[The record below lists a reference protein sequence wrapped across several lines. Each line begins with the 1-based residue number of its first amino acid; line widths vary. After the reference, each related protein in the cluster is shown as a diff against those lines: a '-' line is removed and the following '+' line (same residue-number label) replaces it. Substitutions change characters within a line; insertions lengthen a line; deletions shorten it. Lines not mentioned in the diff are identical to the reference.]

1 VQSAKNEFKEKA
13 MARLPPIPRDEM
25 TELQGRLHDRIA
37 AQRTG
42 GQVGGPFAVMLHAPN
57 ICDPVS
63 QFIDQLM
70 SDSPLP
76 HKLKEVTILT
86 IAQAYQAPYEWVV
99 HERRARRF
107 GLEDAVIE
115 SLKTGQVPNFSDN
128 TEKLIYGI
136 TKEMLDQR
144 RLSDTLYKQAEAALG
159 KEPLVEFIILLGFY
173 ISVAVLLVSFDVEGP
188 GGENPFTS

>member
-1 VQSAKNEFKEKA
+1 MVRLAPI
-13 MARLPPIPRDEM
+13 ARNQM
-25 TELQGRLHDRIA
+25 TELQSKLHDRIS

-107 GLEDAVIE
+107 GLNDGIIKA
-115 SLKTGQVPNFSDN
+115 LKTGEKPNFSDP
-128 TEKLIYGI
+128 TEKLIYDI

-144 RLSDTLYKQAEAALG
+144 QLSDKLYKQAEETLG
-159 KEPLVEFIILLGFY
+159 KEPLVEFIVLLGFY
-173 ISVAVLLVSFDVEGP
+173 ISVAVLLVSFNVEGP
-188 GGENPFTS
+188 GGEDPFAP

>member
-1 VQSAKNEFKEKA
+1 
-13 MARLPPIPRDEM
+13 MARLAPIPRDEM
-25 TELQGRLHDRIA
+25 TEQQGILHDRIS

-86 IAQAYQAPYEWVV
+86 IAQEYQAPYEWIV
-99 HERRARRF
+99 HERRAKRF
-107 GLEDAVIE
+107 GLDDAVIE
-115 SLKTGQVPNFSDN
+115 ALKAGQTPNFPDA
-128 TEKLIYGI
+128 TEKLVYDI
-136 TKEMLDQR
+136 TKEMLDTR
-144 RLSDTLYKQAEAALG
+144 KVSDALYKQAEAALG

>member
-1 VQSAKNEFKEKA
+1 MVRLTPVARDQMTGHQSK
-13 MARLPPIPRDEM
+13 LY
-25 TELQGRLHDRIA
+25 DRIS

-42 GQVGGPFAVMLHAPN
+42 GKVGGPFAVMLHAPN

-107 GLEDAVIE
+107 GLEDSVIK
-115 SLKTGQVPNFSDN
+115 SLKTGQKPVFSDP
-128 TEKLIYGI
+128 TEKLIYNI

-144 RLSDTLYKQAEAALG
+144 RLSDNLYKQAEETLG
-159 KEPLVEFIILLGFY
+159 KEPLVEFIVLLGFY
-173 ISVAVLLVSFDVEGP
+173 ISIAVLLVFFEVEGP
-188 GGENPFTS
+188 DGENPFAL

>member
-1 VQSAKNEFKEKA
+1 
-13 MARLPPIPRDEM
+13 MARLAPIPRDQM
-25 TELQGRLHDRIA
+25 TELQGKLHDRIA

-107 GLEDAVIE
+107 GLDDAVIE
-115 SLKTGQVPNFSDN
+115 ALKAGKIPNFSDG
-128 TEKLIYGI
+128 TEKLIYDI

-144 RLSDTLYKQAEAALG
+144 RLSDALYEQAEAALG

-188 GGENPFTS
+188 GSENPFTP

>member
-1 VQSAKNEFKEKA
+1 MVRLAPVARDQMTGLQSKLYE
-13 MARLPPIPRDEM
+13 
-25 TELQGRLHDRIA
+25 RIS

-42 GQVGGPFAVMLHAPN
+42 GKVGGPFAVMLHAPN

-107 GLEDAVIE
+107 GLEDSIIK
-115 SLKTGQVPNFSDN
+115 SLKTGQKPIFSDP
-128 TEKLIYGI
+128 TEKLIYNI

-144 RLSDTLYKQAEAALG
+144 QLSDKLYKQAEEVLS
-159 KEPLVEFIILLGFY
+159 EETLVEFIVLLGFY
-173 ISVAVLLVSFDVEGP
+173 ISVAVLLVSFKVEALD
-188 GGENPFTS
+188 GEDPFAL

>member
-1 VQSAKNEFKEKA
+1 

-107 GLEDAVIE
+107 GLEDALIE

>member
-1 VQSAKNEFKEKA
+1 
-13 MARLPPIPRDEM
+13 MARLAPVARDQM
-25 TELQGRLHDRIA
+25 TRLQTALYDRISG
-37 AQRTG
+37 QRTG
-42 GQVGGPFAVMLHAPN
+42 GKVGGPFAVMLHAPA

-107 GLEDAVIE
+107 GLDDSVIK
-115 SLKTGQVPNFSDN
+115 SLKIGRRPSFSDP
-128 TEKLIYGI
+128 TEKLIYDI

-144 RLSDTLYKQAEAALG
+144 RLSDKLYKQAEETLG
-159 KEPLVEFIILLGFY
+159 KAPLVEFIVLLGFY
-173 ISVAVLLVSFDVEGP
+173 ISVAVLLVSFEVEGP
-188 GGENPFTS
+188 DGENPFAL

>member
-1 VQSAKNEFKEKA
+1 
-13 MARLPPIPRDEM
+13 MGRLAPIPREEM
-25 TELQGRLHDRIA
+25 TEQQGVLHDRIA

-70 SDSPLP
+70 SDSPLA
-76 HKLKEVTILT
+76 HNLKAVTILT

-107 GLEDAVIE
+107 GLDDAVIE
-115 SLKTGQVPNFSDN
+115 ALKTGQTPTFSDP
-128 TEKLIYGI
+128 TEKLVYDI
-136 TKEMLDQR
+136 TREMLDQR
-144 RLSDTLYKQAEAALG
+144 RVSDTLYQQAEAALG
-159 KEPLVEFIILLGFY
+159 KEPLVEFVILLGFY

-188 GGENPFTS
+188 DGENPFTS

>member
-1 VQSAKNEFKEKA
+1 
-13 MARLPPIPRDEM
+13 MARLAPIARDQM
-25 TELQGRLHDRIA
+25 TGLQRKLHDRIS

-42 GQVGGPFAVMLHAPN
+42 GKVGGPFAVMLHAPN

-86 IAQAYQAPYEWVV
+86 IAQAYQASYEWVV

-107 GLEDAVIE
+107 GLDDSIIK
-115 SLKTGQVPNFSDN
+115 SLKTGQTPDFSDP
-128 TEKLIYGI
+128 TEKLIYDI

-144 RLSDTLYKQAEAALG
+144 QLSNKLYKQAEEALS
-159 KEPLVEFIILLGFY
+159 KETLVEFIVLLGVY
-173 ISVAVLLVSFDVEGP
+173 ITVAVLLVSFEVEGP
-188 GGENPFTS
+188 DEEDPFAP

>member
-1 VQSAKNEFKEKA
+1 
-13 MARLPPIPRDEM
+13 MARLAPIAGDKM
-25 TELQGRLHDRIA
+25 TGLQRKLYDRIS

-42 GQVGGPFAVMLHAPN
+42 GKVGGPFAVMLHAPN

-107 GLEDAVIE
+107 GLDDSVIK
-115 SLKTGQVPNFSDN
+115 SLKTGQMPYFSDP
-128 TEKLIYGI
+128 TEKLIYDI

-144 RLSDTLYKQAEAALG
+144 QLSNKLYKQAEEALS
-159 KEPLVEFIILLGFY
+159 KETLVEFIVLLGFY
-173 ISVAVLLVSFDVEGP
+173 ITVAVLLVSFKVEGP
-188 GGENPFTS
+188 DEDDPFAP